1 MSPIPVVEDPRIT
14 KCLNA
19 KRESKAI
26 EFKEQFLPT
35 DTRQALEVL
44 KDIVAIANSGGGA
57 LAIGI
62 NNAGETSGFD
72 VKSVLDYDH
81 AKYCDLIKK
90 YTMQNFADFEVVE
103 AKKNGHSVALFL
115 INPPD
120 SPLVFEKPGTY
131 AVDPKHQQTVFAQ
144 GTIYF
149 RHGAKSESGTTD
161 DVRKFIEKRVRE
173 MHEQLVKGLRKVSE
187 APRGSQ
193 LQVVP
198 SGTRAVGP
206 ERAVP
211 VRLTTNPNAQRV
223 LVTDRHEIFPY
234 RQKDLIAK
242 LKEVLPTGSV
252 ANTYDLQAI
261 NRVYKIAD
269 KDNLSWHPPFL
280 SRLYSD
286 AFVEWIVDKI
296 SKEKNFLQDT
306 RDRLYEINLKNQSGR
321 H

>member
-1 MSPIPVVEDPRIT
+1 MALEEDPRIA

-35 DTRQALEVL
+35 DARQALEVL
-44 KDIVAIANSGGGA
+44 KDIVAIANSGGGV

-62 NNAGETSGFD
+62 NNVGESSGFD
-72 VKSVLDYDH
+72 VKPVLDYDH
-81 AKYCDLIKK
+81 AKYCDIVKK

-103 AKKNGHSVALFL
+103 AKKSEQSIALFL

-131 AVDPKHQQTVFAQ
+131 AIDVKHQQTVFPQ

-149 RHGAKSESGTTD
+149 RHGAKSEPGTTD
-161 DVRKFIEKRVRE
+161 DVRRFMEKRVRE
-173 MHEQLVKGLRKVSE
+173 VHDQIVKGLRRVSE

-198 SGTRAVGP
+198 RVTRAIRPAGTV
-206 ERAVP
+206 A
-211 VRLTTNPNAQRV
+211 VRLSTNPDAQGI

-242 LKEVLPTGSV
+242 LKQVLPARSV
-252 ANTYDLQAI
+252 PNTYDLQAI
-261 NRVYKIAD
+261 NRVYRIAEQE
-269 KDNLSWHPPFL
+269 NLSWQPPFS

-286 AFVEWIVDKI
+286 AFVEWIIDKI
-296 SKEKNFLQDT
+296 SNQKDFLQDT
-306 RDRLYEINLKNQSGR
+306 RDRFYEINIKNKSG
-321 H
+321 